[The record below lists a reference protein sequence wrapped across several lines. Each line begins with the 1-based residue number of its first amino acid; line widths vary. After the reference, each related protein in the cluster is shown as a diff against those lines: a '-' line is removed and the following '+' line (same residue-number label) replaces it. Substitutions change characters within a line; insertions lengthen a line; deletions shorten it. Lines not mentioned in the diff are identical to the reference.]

1 MATPSIKPIKVPE
14 YDSKQSKYMFSGK
27 LPTRSLIL
35 APSGGGKTV
44 LLQNMILDIYKD
56 CFTRIYIFSPS
67 IDVDYTWQPVKD
79 YLKHELK
86 QDERKE
92 KYLFDSYQPA
102 ELVKI
107 IQTQHKI
114 IEFMK
119 HNKMKKVYQI
129 LIIIDDFADDPT
141 FTRNSQLLHS
151 LYIRGRHTFIST
163 ITATQVYKAISPI
176 IRKNITDLYIFRLR
190 NYADMEA
197 WLEEMAAIYDKKTLT
212 QLYSMATNKPFGFL
226 YIKVNAKQK
235 EDMFFDSLQRRFIPR
250 EASEDENKNLLQQ
263 VYKQ

>member
-1 MATPSIKPIKVPE
+1 MSTPSIKPIKIPE
-14 YDSKQSKYMFSGK
+14 FESKQSKYQFSGN

-56 CFTRIYIFSPS
+56 CFSRIYIFSPS
-67 IDVDYTWQPVKD
+67 IDVDMTWKPVKD

-86 QDERKE
+86 QDEKKE
-92 KYLFDSYQPA
+92 KYLFDSYQPG

-129 LIIIDDFADDPT
+129 LIIIDDFADEPS

-197 WLEEMAAIYDKKTLT
+197 WLEEMAAIYDKKTLIS
-212 QLYSMATNKPFGFL
+212 LYSMATNKPFGFL
-226 YIKVNAKQK
+226 YIKVNAKAK
-235 EDMFFDSLQRRFIPR
+235 EDMFYDTLQRRLIPR
-250 EASEDENKNLLQQ
+250 LEAEDQIKNIFTN
-263 VYKQ
+263 

>member
-1 MATPSIKPIKVPE
+1 MSTPSIKPIKVPDFE
-14 YDSKQSKYMFSGK
+14 SKQSKYEFCAA

-44 LLQNMILDIYKD
+44 LLQNMILDIYKG
-56 CFTRIYIFSPS
+56 CFSRIYIFSPS
-67 IDVDYTWQPVKD
+67 IDVDHTWNPVKD

-92 KYLFDSYQPA
+92 KYLFDSYQPG
-102 ELVKI
+102 ELIKI

-114 IEFMK
+114 IDFMK
-119 HNKMKKVYQI
+119 HNKMKKVFQI
-129 LIIIDDFADDPT
+129 LIIIDDFADDPS

-197 WLEEMAAIYDKKTLT
+197 WLEEMAAIYDKKTLVS
-212 QLYSMATNKPFGFL
+212 LYTAATDKPFGFL

-235 EDMFFDSLQRRFIPR
+235 EDMFYDSLQKRLIPR
-250 EASEDENKNLLQQ
+250 QQPQDEIKNIFNN
-263 VYKQ
+263 